1 MENVNTDAKVLK
13 VKEISCATTS
23 CSKSDQSAVTNT
35 FYYNSKIK
43 TDF

>member
-1 MENVNTDAKVLK
+1 MNTDAKVLK